1 MQAILLSAGLVFC
14 YVTAIWLISLWLRDS
29 SIIDVLWGPGFVLV
43 TWFIAYR
50 ADGFA
55 GRGLLLALLVTI
67 WGLRLGVHLYLRN
80 VGQPEDYRYAR
91 WRQQAGAQWWWRS
104 YFKVNLLQG
113 VVMWVVAVPLV
124 VALHSASPAQL
135 TALDYLG
142 VVIWG
147 VGFFFE
153 AVGDWQL
160 ARFKANPANKGQVLD
175 SGLWRY
181 TRHPNYFGDAV
192 VWWGF
197 YAFALA
203 VGGWW
208 TIFSPALMTFL
219 LVRVSGVAMLEK
231 DLKDKKPAYQAYIR
245 RTSAFIP
252 RPPK

>member
-1 MQAILLSAGLVFC
+1 
-14 YVTAIWLISLWLRDS
+14 
-29 SIIDVLWGPGFVLV
+29 
-43 TWFIAYR
+43 
-50 ADGFA
+50 
-55 GRGLLLALLVTI
+55 
-67 WGLRLGVHLYLRN
+67 
-80 VGQPEDYRYAR
+80 
-91 WRQQAGAQWWWRS
+91 
-104 YFKVNLLQG
+104 
-113 VVMWVVAVPLV
+113 MWVVAVPLV